1 MPRYKNG
8 IKLYDNRTDI
18 INAFV
23 YEDITTKNPEAK
35 LYGDPE
41 KQKSEIKFE
50 ESAVERTDMRR
61 KKSDEENQ
69 EEPGLKTLTSD
80 QMPCRLPI
88 TLGQLK

>member
-50 ESAVERTDMRR
+50 ESAVEEKNLMKKIKKDRTKNINFR
-61 KKSDEENQ
+61 SNA
-69 EEPGLKTLTSD
+69 L
-80 QMPCRLPI
+80 
-88 TLGQLK
+88 

>member
-50 ESAVERTDMRR
+50 ESAVEEKNLM
-61 KKSDEENQ
+61 KKI
-69 EEPGLKTLTSD
+69 KKD
-80 QMPCRLPI
+80 QD
-88 TLGQLK
+88 

>member
-23 YEDITTKNPEAK
+23 SEDITTKNPEAK

-50 ESAVERTDMRR
+50 ESAVEEKNLM
-61 KKSDEENQ
+61 KKI
-69 EEPGLKTLTSD
+69 KKD
-80 QMPCRLPI
+80 QD
-88 TLGQLK
+88 

>member
-8 IKLYDNRTDI
+8 RKLYDNRTDI

-50 ESAVERTDMRR
+50 ESAVEEKNLM
-61 KKSDEENQ
+61 KKI
-69 EEPGLKTLTSD
+69 KKD
-80 QMPCRLPI
+80 QD
-88 TLGQLK
+88 

>member
-23 YEDITTKNPEAK
+23 YEDITIKNPEAK

-50 ESAVERTDMRR
+50 ESAVEEKNLM
-61 KKSDEENQ
+61 KKI
-69 EEPGLKTLTSD
+69 KKD
-80 QMPCRLPI
+80 QD
-88 TLGQLK
+88 

>member
-8 IKLYDNRTDI
+8 IKLYDNRSDI

-50 ESAVERTDMRR
+50 ESAVEEKNLM
-61 KKSDEENQ
+61 KKI
-69 EEPGLKTLTSD
+69 KKD
-80 QMPCRLPI
+80 QD
-88 TLGQLK
+88 

>member
-41 KQKSEIKFE
+41 KQKSGIKFE
-50 ESAVERTDMRR
+50 ESAVEEKNLM
-61 KKSDEENQ
+61 KKI
-69 EEPGLKTLTSD
+69 KKD
-80 QMPCRLPI
+80 QD
-88 TLGQLK
+88 

>member
-1 MPRYKNG
+1 MFRYKNG
-8 IKLYDNRTDI
+8 IKLYDKRTDI

-23 YEDITTKNPEAK
+23 DEDITTKNPEAK

-50 ESAVERTDMRR
+50 ESVVERTEMRR

-69 EEPGLKTLTSD
+69 EGRRLKTLTSD
-80 QMPCRLPI
+80 QIPRRLPI

>member
-1 MPRYKNG
+1 MPHYKNG

-50 ESAVERTDMRR
+50 ESAVEEKNLM
-61 KKSDEENQ
+61 KKI
-69 EEPGLKTLTSD
+69 KKD
-80 QMPCRLPI
+80 QD
-88 TLGQLK
+88 

>member
-23 YEDITTKNPEAK
+23 CEDITTKNPEAK

-50 ESAVERTDMRR
+50 ESAVEEKNLM
-61 KKSDEENQ
+61 KKI
-69 EEPGLKTLTSD
+69 KKD
-80 QMPCRLPI
+80 QD
-88 TLGQLK
+88 